1 MQPTYDPCRLCPR
14 ACGAHRLSG
23 KAGLCGASSDIR
35 VARASLHLWE
45 EPPISGTNGSGT
57 VFFSGCPL
65 GCVYCQNR
73 DIALGKRGHSVT
85 LPQLVRT
92 YRALA
97 AAGAHNLNLVT
108 ATQYLPDVIRSVSEA
123 KRQGVLLPV
132 VWNTSGYETV
142 ESVKALSGTVDIW
155 LTDFRYFSPG
165 TAAAYSHAPDYPEA
179 ARAALRQMYAQTGA
193 PVFGDSGLMKKGVI
207 VRLLLLPGH
216 LIEAKRILHE
226 LWERYGDGI
235 CLSLMSQY
243 TPMPGMQPPL
253 DRRVG
258 EAEYR
263 SFVAEAERLG
273 ITRAFTQEREAAAD
287 SFIPPFDDPGLLCL
301 D

>member
-1 MQPTYDPCRLCPR
+1 MALSCDPCRLCPR

-23 KAGLCGASSDIR
+23 QTGYCGAARDIR

-45 EPPISGTNGSGT
+45 EPPLSGTGGSGT

-73 DIALGKRGHSVT
+73 DIALAEKGHTVT
-85 LPQLVRT
+85 VSGLVRT
-92 YRALA
+92 YQALA

-108 ATQYLPDVIRSVSEA
+108 ATQYIPDVIRSVSEA
-123 KRQGVLLPV
+123 KKQGVLLPV

-142 ESVKALSGTVDIW
+142 DAVKALSDTVDIW
-155 LTDFRYFSPG
+155 LTDFRYFSPK
-165 TAAAYSHAPDYPEA
+165 TATEYSHAPDYPEV
-179 ARAALRQMYAQTGA
+179 ARAALRQMFARTGE
-193 PVFGDSGLMKKGVI
+193 PSFDENGLMKKGII

-216 LIEAKRILHE
+216 LIEAKRILRE
-226 LWERYGDGI
+226 LRAEYGDGI

-243 TPMPGMQPPL
+243 TPMPGMRPPL

-273 ITRAFTQEREAAAD
+273 ITRAFTQKREAAVE
-287 SFIPPFDDPGLLCL
+287 SFVPPFDDPGLLCL